1 MIQCTRIMDRQDF
14 ALWLRVASNSQ
25 PSSLRFLSAGI
36 TNMHHFGS
44 HITTV
49 NFISALLQFPH
60 CVMQQILYTHCDGW
74 GYLLYFSQQAL
85 FGWFFF
91 FLRPDNKYSKQS
103 SYLGYLLFSLQLI
116 KCENNLTCS
125 YITDWKLYLACGFYL
140 SAFRINK
147 I

>member
-1 MIQCTRIMDRQDF
+1 MAQGGFKFT
-14 ALWLRVASNSQ
+14 ALQ
-25 PSSLRFLSAGI
+25 PSLPECWDYKYAPFWLTYNHSKFHFSVVAVSSLCYA
-36 TNMHHFGS
+36 TD
-44 HITTV
+44 TV
-49 NFISALLQFPH
+49 YPLWWLGLLALLQLASI
-60 CVMQQILYTHCDGW
+60 VWLV
-74 GYLLYFSQQAL
+74 
-85 FGWFFF
+85 FF